1 MEAKRA
7 PALDSWGGVLIVISG
22 GKKEECV
29 QFGRISVCPVVR
41 STTLGAVCRGSGNL
55 PSSGLDL
62 RYVWDTGER
71 LLYSI
76 QQRIEGLR

>member
-1 MEAKRA
+1 M
-7 PALDSWGGVLIVISG
+7 
-22 GKKEECV
+22 

-62 RYVWDTGER
+62 RYVWDTGGKAFILDPAENR
-71 LLYSI
+71 RFALEAVVVCIFICQIGWL
-76 QQRIEGLR
+76 